1 MMLNYLKKF
10 FYLDVSPLIKL
21 GKIQVLTE
29 SDMLTLPH
37 DLSPKES
44 HLNRQDLNFQS
55 PKAFLFS
62 SLKFTRKKIY
72 EAYFWYFVSTLL
84 SLSSPLL
91 IHRFIDQIKM
101 GVSDSNFKAVLL
113 SGILLAL
120 CGLFSG
126 LFLQQF
132 FVKALAAYQQM
143 TNVLNECIFKH
154 SLKLSLRA
162 RSKNLVG
169 DIVNY
174 MGTDAESVADFTFV
188 FADLMMNAFLAIG
201 ALVMLFHYIGISA
214 ISALI
219 VMFLMVPITKKIAQ
233 KFIHLEDEMMSL
245 RDQRVT
251 MMGQILNS
259 IRVVKYFA
267 FESSVESEVMKI
279 RNVELETRIRLAK
292 SQVFSGMTYTATSTF
307 VLFIAL
313 YVHTLRGYELDAALI
328 FTCVAL
334 FGILEGPIGELS
346 HHLSRV
352 TNAFVGA
359 RRILNYLKEE
369 VVSENDLTEYQ
380 GIEFKNFSARYDE
393 KQNNVLNDLSFKIGH
408 GESLAIVGEVG
419 AGKTSLLY
427 SILGEIPQTSGEIK
441 FDRRLK
447 ISYLPQEAY
456 IINDS
461 LKNNI
466 LFGENYDDEKFQ
478 NALYYSALNFD
489 VLKFDGGIDTEIG
502 EKGVNLS
509 GGQKQRVGLAR
520 AYLYNPDILLLDDP
534 LSAVD
539 HNTENF
545 LVEKLLF
552 DAFKDKTRIVV
563 THRLSHLKR
572 FDKVCFIKNGRL
584 VAFGNYL
591 DVLKNHEFQNFYRNH
606 EQEESNA
613 SESKENPTTENQ
625 VTKRLEVATTQN
637 RITSDEDRE
646 VGAVKKDV
654 YWGYIES
661 LGGDHQQKRIYLIA
675 LLVLGAIIV
684 AFLPLL
690 QKSWLSYFTNHT
702 DLMSGQKAILIYGAI
717 GIFVLLINMCNSFLW
732 LYRGVAASRLL
743 HDKMLKSILN
753 APIHFFDSTP
763 VGRILQ
769 RFSRDVESVDIYLQW
784 SFISVINCILQVI
797 VSLILIVSVM
807 PILILFILPLLVIY
821 YFFQRDYRISA
832 REAKRFDSVSR
843 SPRYAH
849 FKETL
854 MGLLV
859 IRSFKK
865 EDYFIS
871 EFYKRLTE
879 SQRMFYSHY
888 MLNRW
893 FSSRIPII
901 GGLIS
906 LMCAIGISYF
916 AKQQLISPGV
926 AGLVTIYSLSF
937 WGYLNWGVRVFADI
951 ESRMTSVERLKFF
964 ANIKPEEDP
973 DFKSNLDFTH
983 WPIAGEIKASNIM
996 VRYAKHLP
1004 LVLKGV
1010 SFHIKA
1016 GSKVG
1021 IMGRTGSGK
1030 STIFQALF
1038 RFIELESGEIIID
1051 GINIKSIPLKILRKS
1066 MAIIPQ
1072 DPTLFMGTIRS
1083 NLDRYQEYSDMEI
1096 DRVLKLTG
1104 LYDFIYSLP
1113 KNIHEEVNEMGS
1125 NLSQG
1130 QRQLI
1135 CLARALLY
1143 NTKIIVMDEATASV
1157 DVMTDNL
1164 IQKVIREDL
1173 KNVTLII
1180 IAHRLGTIKDCD
1192 QIIEISEGKVI
1203 N

>member
-1 MMLNYLKKF
+1 MLSYLKKF
-10 FYLDVSPLIKL
+10 FYFDVTPLIKL
-21 GKIQVLTE
+21 GKTRVLVE
-29 SDMLTLPH
+29 SDMLSLP
-37 DLSPKES
+37 SE
-44 HLNRQDLNFQS
+44 LNALKAKVDHRDLNFATPRS
-55 PKAFLFS
+55 FLFS
-62 SLKFTRKKIY
+62 SIKFTRGNIY
-72 EAYFWYFVSTLL
+72 EAYIWYFISTLL

-91 IHRFIDQIKM
+91 IHRFINLIKL
-101 GVSDSNFKAVLL
+101 GVTEANFIEVLMT
-113 SGILLAL
+113 GVALAL
-120 CGLFSG
+120 CGLGSG

-143 TNVLNECIFKH
+143 TNVLNEYIFKH
-154 SLKLSLRA
+154 SLKLSLKA

-188 FADLMMNAFLAIG
+188 FADLAMNSLLAIG
-201 ALVMLFHYIGISA
+201 ALVMLFYYIGLSA
-214 ISALI
+214 ISALF
-219 VMFLMVPITKKIAQ
+219 VMLLMVPLTKKIAQ

-267 FESSVESEVMKI
+267 FESSVEDEVMKI
-279 RNVELETRIRLAK
+279 RNVELATRIRLAK
-292 SQVFSGMTYTATSTF
+292 SQVVSGMTYTATSTF

-313 YVHTLRGYELDAALI
+313 YVHSLRGYELDAALI
-328 FTCVAL
+328 FTCVSL

-359 RRILNYLKEE
+359 RRILNYLNEEE
-369 VVSENDLTEYQ
+369 VSAPANSFAD
-380 GIEFKNFSARYDE
+380 GIEFINVSASYDE
-393 KQNNVLNDLSFKIGH
+393 QLPNVLSNISFQLKK

-419 AGKTSLLY
+419 AGKSSLLY
-427 SILGEIPQTSGEIK
+427 SILGEIPLKSGAIK

-466 LFGENYDDEKFQ
+466 LFGETVPTDKFE
-478 NALYYSALNFD
+478 NALYYSALSFD
-489 VLKFDGGIDTEIG
+489 VLKFDGGIETEIG

-520 AYLYNPDILLLDDP
+520 AYLYDPDILLLDDP

-545 LVEKLLF
+545 LVDKLIMG
-552 DAFKDKTRIVV
+552 AFKDKTRIVV

-572 FDKVCFIKNGRL
+572 FDKILFLKNGQQ
-584 VAFGNYL
+584 VSFGIYL

-606 EQEESNA
+606 EEEEEKTIEDTGQVPK
-613 SESKENPTTENQ
+613 SEAQ
-625 VTKRLEVATTQN
+625 VLPLEKSS

-661 LGGDHQQKRIYLIA
+661 LGGDHPKKRIYIIA
-675 LLVLGAIIV
+675 LLVFGAIVI

-690 QKSWLSYFTNHT
+690 QKSWLSYFSNHPQ
-702 DLMSGQKAILIYGAI
+702 LMSSQKAILIYGLI
-717 GIFVLLINMCNSFLW
+717 GIVVLFLNMCNSFLW

-753 APIHFFDSTP
+753 ASIYFFDSTP

-769 RFSRDVESVDIYLQW
+769 RFSRDVESVDVYLQW

-797 VSLILIVSVM
+797 VSLVLIVSVM
-807 PILILFILPLLVIY
+807 PILIIFILPLLIVY
-821 YFFQRDYRISA
+821 YFFQKDYRISA
-832 REAKRFDSVSR
+832 REAKRFDSISR

-865 EDYFIS
+865 QDYFIR
-871 EFYKRLTE
+871 EFYKRLIE

-906 LMCAIGISYF
+906 LMCAIGITIF
-916 AKQQLISPGV
+916 AKNQMISPGV
-926 AGLVTIYSLSF
+926 AGLVIIYSLSF

-951 ESRMTSVERLKFF
+951 ESRMTSVERLKYF
-964 ANIKPEEDP
+964 ANVKPEESP
-973 DFKSNLDFTH
+973 DFTSPVDLSH
-983 WPIAGEIKASNIM
+983 WPLRGEIVAKNIQ
-996 VRYAKHLP
+996 VRYAPQLP
-1004 LVLKGV
+1004 LVLKGI
-1010 SFHIKA
+1010 SFHIKP

-1030 STIFQALF
+1030 STIFQTLF
-1038 RFIELESGEIIID
+1038 RFIELEAGEIIID
-1051 GINIKSIPLKILRKS
+1051 GIDIKMIPLRVLRKS

-1083 NLDRYQEYSDMEI
+1083 NLDRYHEYSDAEI
-1096 DRVLKLTG
+1096 NRVLKLTG

-1113 KNIHEEVNEMGS
+1113 KNIDEAVNEMGS

-1143 NTKIIVMDEATASV
+1143 QTKIIVMDEATASV

-1192 QIIEISEGKVI
+1192 QIIEISEGKIVE
-1203 N
+1203 